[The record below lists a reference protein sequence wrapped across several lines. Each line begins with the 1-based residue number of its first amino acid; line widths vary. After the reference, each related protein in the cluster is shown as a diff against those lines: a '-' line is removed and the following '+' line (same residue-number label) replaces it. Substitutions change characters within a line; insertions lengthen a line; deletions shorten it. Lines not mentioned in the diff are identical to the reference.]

1 MNRQPAMNNL
11 ACSRNLRPKGR
22 RGCQPGIDPVAVA
35 DLNGDELVSAFD
47 AAIVASVVNIKTLQ
61 IC

>member
-1 MNRQPAMNNL
+1 MNNL